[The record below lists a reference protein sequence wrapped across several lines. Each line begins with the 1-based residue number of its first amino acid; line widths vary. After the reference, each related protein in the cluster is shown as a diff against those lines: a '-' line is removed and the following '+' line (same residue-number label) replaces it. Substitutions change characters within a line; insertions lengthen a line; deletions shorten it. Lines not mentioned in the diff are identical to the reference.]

1 MKILLIIF
9 LLTITSFAQEV
20 IPTSKGGG
28 RYLFTPITGTYL
40 VTATDLFLYGSFTR
54 VKNTDGATSSSK
66 YIVWKYTNGTYDSTR
81 TLALNIDNPLQ
92 DTTGTY
98 YCSVLYRLK
107 NGTWAWAKGADS
119 TFTIGTTMLTGT
131 YITTVNGNFW
141 TTQDGK
147 YITVE

>member
-1 MKILLIIF
+1 MKSLI
-9 LLTITSFAQEV
+9 LTILISVSLFAQEATTV
-20 IPTSKGGG
+20 SRGSGSYT
-28 RYLFTPITGTYL
+28 YDVTTGTNQI
-40 VTATDLFLYGSFTR
+40 VNGDLYLYGNFTR
-54 VKNTDGATSSSK
+54 TLTDTGSYSFHF

-107 NGTWAWAKGADS
+107 NGTWAWEKGADS
-119 TFTIGTTMLTGT
+119 TFTIGTTMSAGT
-131 YITTVNGNFW
+131 YITTANGNYW

>member
-1 MKILLIIF
+1 MKILLII
-9 LLTITSFAQEV
+9 LLPFILYAQDV
-20 IPTSKGGG
+20 IPTSKGSG
-28 RYLFTPITGTYL
+28 RYLYTPITGTYL

-54 VKNTDGATSSSK
+54 VKDNTGASSASK

-107 NGTWAWAKGADS
+107 NGTWVWEKGADS
-119 TFTIGTTMLTGT
+119 TFTIGTTMLSGT
-131 YITTVNGNFW
+131 YITTVNGNYW